1 MVGNIISPYERH
13 IRKAV
18 QDGATALVIV
28 RNRLG
33 IPGQSMYQILSDNRD
48 LTIPVVEVFQLAVL
62 PGSIASSVGPAGVH
76 VSIYPQENQWKK
88 ANDVIGF
95 QIFLD
100 VVHTGLETA
109 ILIVGLWRIHQ
120 WTTPSC
126 GRLFSIGPVCIALEM
141 VAAVLRLVYTA
152 VDPFWTF
159 RVYNAFV
166 GMIMMTISFPI
177 SLASGIL
184 LTFFWAE
191 TLKASSIKAHPF
203 IAEYKKSACL
213 VIFILVAGEIISNVI
228 RTKVPV
234 KGKFNTVYLTQ
245 AFYIVTCIIL
255 VICYLVCAHEIT
267 RRLSSGN
274 HVKRKRYI
282 RNMNIRFAVSTAG
295 YIIFIISM
303 AASIPVVSHPWG
315 FKCVFNGM
323 FLGLNIAGILQV
335 YSLKPS
341 GNHSSTSSRG
351 TNKKTNS
358 DPRSSNTSQSSS
370 SAV

>member
-1 MVGNIISPYERH
+1 ME
-13 IRKAV
+13 
-18 QDGATALVIV
+18 
-28 RNRLG
+28 
-33 IPGQSMYQILSDNRD
+33 
-48 LTIPVVEVFQLAVL
+48 
-62 PGSIASSVGPAGVH
+62 

-88 ANDVIGF
+88 ANDVVGF

-126 GRLFSIGPVCIALEM
+126 GRLLSIGPVCIALEI
-141 VAAVLRLVYTA
+141 VAAVLRLVYTV

-159 RVYNAFV
+159 RIYNAFF
-166 GMIMMTISFPI
+166 GMVMMTISMPF
-177 SLASGIL
+177 SLSSGIL

-213 VIFILVAGEIISNVI
+213 VIFVLFAGEIISNVV

-267 RRLSSGN
+267 RRLSSGGT
-274 HVKRKRYI
+274 VKRKRYI
-282 RNMNIRFAVSTAG
+282 RNMNIRFALSTAG

-323 FLGLNIAGILQV
+323 YLGLNIAGILQV
-335 YSLKPS
+335 YSLQPQ

-351 TNKKTNS
+351 TTKKSGTNS
-358 DPRSSNTSQSSS
+358 DPLSPHSLNTSHSSS